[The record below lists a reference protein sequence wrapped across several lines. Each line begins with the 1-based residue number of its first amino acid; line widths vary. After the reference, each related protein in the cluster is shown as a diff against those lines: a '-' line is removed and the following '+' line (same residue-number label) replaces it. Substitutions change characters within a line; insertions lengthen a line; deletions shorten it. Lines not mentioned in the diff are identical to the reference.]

1 MEGLGQTV
9 GASALVPQPG
19 DQACLS
25 WGLQDPQVPGASCLD
40 SESYNPTC
48 EKSPS
53 SEAIKSVSE
62 GLWGPLTLV
71 LTLM

>member
-25 WGLQDPQVPGASCLD
+25 WGLQDPQVPGASYLD
-40 SESYNPTC
+40 FES
-48 EKSPS
+48 
-53 SEAIKSVSE
+53 
-62 GLWGPLTLV
+62 
-71 LTLM
+71 